1 MDFIINFLK
10 SHIELPFS
18 NPVLVF
24 SLILLIILLSP
35 ILLKKLNIPGI
46 IGLIIS
52 GLIVGPNALN
62 LLEKNSAVE
71 LFSTIGLLYI
81 MFIAGLELDM
91 NAFKAN
97 KYKSMWFGF
106 LTFTIPISIGF
117 PVSYYGFGYDLAPS
131 LLISVMFATHT
142 LVAYPIVSRL
152 GIAKNEAV
160 AITVGG
166 TIITDT
172 AVLIALAV
180 IVGNSH
186 GDVNADFWI
195 KLTISMAVLSGIIFY
210 LMPKVTKWF
219 LQKLE
224 SEKHAQYIF
233 ILSLVFLSSFLAE
246 LAGVESIIGAFMA
259 GLALNTLIPHS
270 SALMNRIEFIGN
282 ALFIPFFLISVG
294 MIIDLSVILS
304 GPTAITIALILTV
317 VAIVGKWS
325 AAFLTQISFG
335 YSADQRRLIFG
346 LSSAHAAA
354 ILAVV
359 MVGYNAGILDK
370 NILNGTIILI
380 LLSVIV
386 ASIATER
393 AAKSILIS
401 EQKDDSADTSE
412 LPVYG
417 EHLLVPVAKM
427 TKMEKMLDFA
437 TLIKCKKSNNPITL
451 LSVVP
456 NDQAAERNMQA
467 ARKRL
472 EDSIKHGAATE
483 TKINTMATIDFNHAS
498 GIARASRE
506 ILADIIILGW
516 PHKAGFV
523 DKLMGEKINSII
535 DNINKNLFICN
546 LVKPLISSERIVLIV
561 PPLSELEIGFEIWV
575 RKVIKLCN
583 ELNIPVSF
591 FGTKP
596 SYDAIKT
603 CLKQLNLRMN
613 LSFNEHDQWE
623 DLLLL
628 DNQIKHEDFIILI
641 NSRRGTVSYINTL
654 ENMPSRLEK
663 HFDENNLMVIYPQ
676 HFETNADS
684 VEDITSGALTKG
696 IEAIENIGKGIGSI
710 FKKDYWD

>member
-1 MDFIINFLK
+1 MIDFLK

-91 NAFKAN
+91 NTFKAN

-117 PVSYYGFGYDLAPS
+117 PVSYYGFGYDLLPS
-131 LLISVMFATHT
+131 MLIGIMFATHT

-172 AVLIALAV
+172 SVLISLA
-180 IVGNSH
+180 IIMGHSH
-186 GDVNADFWI
+186 GSISGLWGL
-195 KLTISMAVLSGIIFY
+195 KLAISILILSFLIFY
-210 LMPKVTKWF
+210 VMPKVTKWF

-233 ILSLVFLSSFLAE
+233 ILSLVFLSAFLAE
-246 LAGVESIIGAFMA
+246 VAGVEPIIGAFMA

-294 MIIDLSVILS
+294 MLVDVTVILS
-304 GPTAITIALILTV
+304 STMVIIVAVTFTSVTVTGKMIAAWITQKT
-317 VAIVGKWS
+317 
-325 AAFLTQISFG
+325 FG
-335 YSADQRRLIFG
+335 YSAIQRKLIFG
-346 LSSAHAAA
+346 LSSAQAAA
-354 ILAVV
+354 ILVVV
-359 MVGYNAGILDK
+359 MVGYNNHIIDV
-370 NILNGTIILI
+370 NVLNGTIILI
-380 LLSVIV
+380 LFTVIIASVV
-386 ASIATER
+386 TEQ
-393 AAKSILIS
+393 AAKALLII
-401 EQKDDSADTSE
+401 EQKD
-412 LPVYG
+412 LNIP
-417 EHLLVPVAKM
+417 EHGLDKTEEHILVPIAKL

-437 TLIKCKKSNNPITL
+437 TLIKCKKSGHPITL

-456 NDQAAERNMQA
+456 NDQAAERNMKV

-472 EDSIKHGAATE
+472 EEFVSHGAATE
-483 TKINTMATIDFNHAS
+483 TPINTLATIDFNHAS

-575 RKVIKLCN
+575 RKVIKLSN

-591 FGTKP
+591 YGTKP

-603 CLKQLNLRMN
+603 CLKQLNLRLN

-628 DNQIKHEDFIILI
+628 ENQIKNEDFIILI
-641 NSRRGTVSYINTL
+641 NSRRGTISYINTL

-663 HFDENNLMVIYPQ
+663 HFDENNLLVIYPQ

-696 IEAIENIGKGIGSI
+696 IEAIENIGKGIGNI
-710 FKKDYWD
+710 FKKDY